1 MKQFLESGKIV
12 NTHGVKG
19 DIKIQPWSNSPEF
32 LTQIKTIYVDDVP
45 YHILK
50 WKIQKECLLATVK
63 EIDSLEKALHFKNK
77 IVFINRD
84 DVKLDKGEYFIQDI
98 IGFDVI
104 DDDRGAPAGK
114 LKDVLQL
121 PAGNVYVVQGDREI
135 LVPAVPEFIHGID
148 LEAGVIRVHFIEG
161 M

>member
-32 LTQIKTIYVDDVP
+32 LTQIKTIYVDEIP

-77 IVFINRD
+77 IVYINRD
-84 DVKLDKGEYFIQDI
+84 DVKLDEGEYFIQDI

-104 DDDRGAPAGK
+104 DDDRDAPAGK

-135 LVPAVPEFIHGID
+135 LVPAVPEFIRGID
-148 LEAGVIRVHFIEG
+148 LEAGTIRVHFIEG

>member
-32 LTQIKTIYVDDVP
+32 LTQIKTIYVDEIP
-45 YHILK
+45 YHVLK

-77 IVFINRD
+77 IVYINRD
-84 DVKLDKGEYFIQDI
+84 DVKLDEGEYFIQDI

-104 DDDRGAPAGK
+104 DDDRDAPAGK

-135 LVPAVPEFIHGID
+135 LVPAVPEFIRGID
-148 LEAGVIRVHFIEG
+148 LEAGTIRVHFIEG

>member
-32 LTQIKTIYVDDVP
+32 LTQIKTIYVDEIP

-77 IVFINRD
+77 IVYINRD
-84 DVKLDKGEYFIQDI
+84 DVKLDEGEYFIQDI

-104 DDDRGAPAGK
+104 DDDRDAPAGK

-135 LVPAVPEFIHGID
+135 LVPVVPEFIRGIE
-148 LEAGVIRVHFIEG
+148 LEAGTIRVHFIEG